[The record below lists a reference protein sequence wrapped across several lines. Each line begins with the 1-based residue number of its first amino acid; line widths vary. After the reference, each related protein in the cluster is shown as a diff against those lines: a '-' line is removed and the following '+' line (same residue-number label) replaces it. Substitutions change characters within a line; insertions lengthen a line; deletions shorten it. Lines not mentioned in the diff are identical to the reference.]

1 MPAVR
6 RPTRACR
13 PHAAGLAWLAGC
25 IGLVALSGL
34 AAGPVSAQSLHVL
47 HGVARGYD
55 ASFLAARLQADA
67 AVHKAEQALALKRPT
82 LNATAGSTLTSAQT
96 PWNSV
101 TSSTTLQNSAG
112 LVAQYTLFNR
122 GNELT
127 MNQAEL
133 GVVLARAQ
141 LQVAEQDLA
150 VRVAQAYFDVLVATD
165 ALATV
170 QMGRQAIAEQV
181 ASAKKNFEVG
191 TVTITDT
198 REAEARL
205 DLARAQ
211 ELAAE
216 NDLDTARLALDQLV
230 GRQNLQPRPLAR
242 PVQLPVLRPANV
254 DDWVALADEHNPNLR
269 QVRLGLQLSR
279 LEREK
284 ARAARLPTVGLQA
297 ALQLAQSRVHG
308 QSQASDGS
316 SMAFGPNQG
325 HGVNASVGVQISMP
339 LYSGGAIPQRE
350 RETEVLA
357 LKSEADLEAARRG
370 VAQATRIAFYS
381 LRSLMARVAA
391 LEAAESSSALALEAT
406 QLGYQVGVRVNL
418 DVLNAQTQLNQ
429 AQRDLARARYD
440 VMTGLLKLRQTTGVL
455 QTADVS
461 ELSALLAK

>member
-1 MPAVR
+1 MSRAHTRSPTASAEPAAPAPDGR
-6 RPTRACR
+6 RRRVWPARA
-13 PHAAGLAWLAGC
+13 W
-25 IGLVALSGL
+25 ALLGL
-34 AAGPVSAQSLHVL
+34 AAWAMPPAQAQSLHVL

-67 AVHKAEQALALKRPT
+67 AGHKAEQALALKRPT

-101 TSSTTLQNSAG
+101 TSSTTLQHSAG

-170 QMGRQAIAEQV
+170 QM
-181 ASAKKNFEVG
+181 
-191 TVTITDT
+191 
-198 REAEARL
+198 
-205 DLARAQ
+205 
-211 ELAAE
+211 
-216 NDLDTARLALDQLV
+216 

-357 LKSEADLEAARRG
+357 MKSEADLEAARRG

-461 ELSALLAK
+461 ELSTLLAK